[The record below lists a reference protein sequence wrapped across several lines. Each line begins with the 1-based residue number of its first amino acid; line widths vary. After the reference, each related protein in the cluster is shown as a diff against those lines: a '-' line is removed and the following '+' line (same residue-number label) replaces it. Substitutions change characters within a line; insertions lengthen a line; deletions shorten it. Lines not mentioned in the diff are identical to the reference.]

1 MMISIKTQF
10 VRIEEGAQFSF
21 DYVCLVVVAAMLA
34 FLGRLCLCF
43 LDIIFGCSGLVQDSS
58 VILVASMLVSPI
70 MGPILAGVFGISIRN
85 KKLFKIGTF
94 REIYSLLIC
103 IAVGFLFG
111 CLFHIKLNG
120 KGNVL
125 TWDEDWP
132 TNEMSS
138 RTGTSGLIVGVLIAI
153 PSGVGVALSVLGG
166 NSGSMVGVAILV
178 CTGPWL

>member
-1 MMISIKTQF
+1 M
-10 VRIEEGAQFSF
+10 
-21 DYVCLVVVAAMLA
+21 
-34 FLGRLCLCF
+34 
-43 LDIIFGCSGLVQDSS
+43 
-58 VILVASMLVSPI
+58 ILVASMLVSPI

-138 RTGTSGLIVGVLIAI
+138 RTETSGLIVGVLIAI

-166 NSGSMVGVAILV
+166 NSGSMVGVAISASLLPPAV
-178 CTGPWL
+178 NAGLYWSMAMISAWSGDTERFNKELSNSNITIDGEVVTCYHF